1 MKKAQTHWTAA
12 GRWTVFL
19 LGASWIACLLFDFYR
34 LCPMRTFTL
43 FIFVPAMLVLLGLAL
58 FDRLRVAAL
67 S

>member
-12 GRWTVFL
+12 GRWTVLL
-19 LGASWIACLLFDFYR
+19 LGASSIACLLFDFYR

-43 FIFVPAMLVLLGLAL
+43 FIFVPAMLVLFGLAL

-67 S
+67 P